1 MPRVILHVAVSLDGA
16 TTGFE
21 ADQGTYYVLAER
33 FHENV
38 TLCGA
43 DTILAQSEGLAEWDQ
58 PGPNP
63 DNPVL
68 AITDSRGR
76 IGDDLVDALR
86 GLGFWSDVV
95 VLRDA
100 HGRLGEALD
109 GFGVHVV
116 RVDSGGTLNAAL
128 LTEGVVD
135 EVSLL
140 VHPVLVGGDG
150 PRWYGDAPPQDFEL
164 RSATALDGGL
174 AWLRLTCARAG
185 SAS

>member
-1 MPRVILHVAVSLDGA
+1 V
-16 TTGFE
+16 
-21 ADQGTYYVLAER
+21 
-33 FHENV
+33 N
-38 TLCGA
+38 LCGA
-43 DTILAQSEGLAEWDQ
+43 GLAEAGH

-63 DNPVL
+63 DGPVL
-68 AITDSRGR
+68 AVTDSRGR
-76 IGDDLVDALR
+76 IGDDIVEALR
-86 GLGFWSDVV
+86 VLGFWSDVV

-109 GFGVHVV
+109 AFGVHVV
-116 RVDSGGTLNAAL
+116 RVDSGGALNAAL
-128 LTEGVVD
+128 LREGVVD

-140 VHPVLVGGDG
+140 VHPVLAGGDG

-164 RSATALDGGL
+164 RSATAIDGGL

>member
-16 TTGFE
+16 TTGFD

-33 FHENV
+33 FHEDV

-43 DTILAQSEGLAEWDQ
+43 DTILAQSEALAHADR

-63 DNPVL
+63 DGPVL

-76 IGDDLVDALR
+76 VDEEIVDALR
-86 GLGFWSDVV
+86 GLGFWSDVC

-100 HGRLGEALD
+100 HGRLGQALEAFD
-109 GFGVHVV
+109 VHVV
-116 RVDSGGTLNAAL
+116 RVDSGGALNGAL
-128 LTEGVVD
+128 LSEGVVD

-140 VHPVLVGGDG
+140 VHPVLVGGDH
-150 PRWYGDAPPQDFEL
+150 PHWYGAAPPQDFEL
-164 RSATALDGGL
+164 RAATALDGGL
-174 AWLRLTCARAG
+174 AWLRLACAHAE
-185 SAS
+185 SES

>member
-43 DTILAQSEGLAEWDQ
+43 DTILAQSEGLAEAGQ

-63 DNPVL
+63 DGPVL
-68 AITDSRGR
+68 AVTDSRGR
-76 IGDDLVDALR
+76 IGDDIVEALR
-86 GLGFWSDVV
+86 VLGFWSDVV

-100 HGRLGEALD
+100 HGRLGEALEALD
-109 GFGVHVV
+109 VHVV
-116 RVDSGGTLNAAL
+116 RVDSGGALNGAL
-128 LTEGVVD
+128 LRAGVVD
-135 EVSLL
+135 E
-140 VHPVLVGGDG
+140 
-150 PRWYGDAPPQDFEL
+150 
-164 RSATALDGGL
+164 
-174 AWLRLTCARAG
+174 
-185 SAS
+185 